1 MISFGKISLRWHK
14 STVLCKG
21 FVCIP
26 VCQCQLLII
35 FFASRWT
42 WLHTGKE
49 NKDVAVGRREERTTV
64 CSNKQTDDN
73 CRVCCGMV
81 ILKSEYNA
89 CFKSRYIDHIQCTFF
104 TPESGQGSGGQFNK
118 TFTSVMYKCSYCF
131 QTLKQ
136 WLHL

>member
-1 MISFGKISLRWHK
+1 MISFGKMSLRWHK

-35 FFASRWT
+35 YFASRWT
-42 WLHTGKE
+42 WLYSGKE
-49 NKDVAVGRREERTTV
+49 NKDVAVGRREERATV

-89 CFKSRYIDHIQCTFF
+89 CCKSRYIDDIQCTFF
-104 TPESGQGSGGQFNK
+104 TPDSGQGSGGKFNK
-118 TFTSVMYKCSYCF
+118 TRINYVSKLK
-131 QTLKQ
+131 TL
-136 WLHL
+136 